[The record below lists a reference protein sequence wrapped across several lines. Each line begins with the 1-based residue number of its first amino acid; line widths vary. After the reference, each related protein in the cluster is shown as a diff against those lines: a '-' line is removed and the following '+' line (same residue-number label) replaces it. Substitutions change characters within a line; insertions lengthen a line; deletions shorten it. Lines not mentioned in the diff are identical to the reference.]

1 MTVEAPERIVEF
13 PALKEA
19 QEKLDAKRKS
29 LRDIFAEAGDTYDMS
44 KVQSIK
50 GDTTA
55 KVEFIRS
62 LNAEID
68 DCKKQVDELLV
79 VARAAGAAK
88 EAEQVEQGGRERPR
102 EPERKDGQRK
112 SFGEQFVASEAFKGF
127 RATSG
132 QGPQAQIDVSLK
144 SLLGTGAWEPE
155 TTRTGRIEM
164 YPTRPAP
171 HVADLIPQTTTGQA
185 AVVYMEETVFGNN
198 AAEVFEGDQFPEAAL
213 GLEEKNVPVRKIPV
227 FLPVTDELFEDE
239 PRAESYVQNRL
250 PFMIRQRLDLQILRG
265 SGTAPNLVGTENV
278 SGIQTQAK
286 GSDPVVDAFYKAFR
300 KIRDTGFAEPSV
312 LFLTPANWEPVRLMR
327 TADGVYIWGHPSMPG
342 PATVW
347 GVPVVE
353 TTAAPATK
361 ALAGDYANFSE
372 LAVRRG
378 IDVQVSNSHG
388 DFFIRGKLAVR
399 ADLRVALIHY
409 RPLAFCEITG
419 LGS

>member
-198 AAEVFEGDQFPEAAL
+198 AAEVFEGDQFPE
-213 GLEEKNVPVRKIPV
+213 
-227 FLPVTDELFEDE
+227 
-239 PRAESYVQNRL
+239 
-250 PFMIRQRLDLQILRG
+250 
-265 SGTAPNLVGTENV
+265 
-278 SGIQTQAK
+278 
-286 GSDPVVDAFYKAFR
+286 
-300 KIRDTGFAEPSV
+300 
-312 LFLTPANWEPVRLMR
+312 
-327 TADGVYIWGHPSMPG
+327 
-342 PATVW
+342 
-347 GVPVVE
+347 
-353 TTAAPATK
+353 
-361 ALAGDYANFSE
+361 
-372 LAVRRG
+372 
-378 IDVQVSNSHG
+378 
-388 DFFIRGKLAVR
+388 
-399 ADLRVALIHY
+399 
-409 RPLAFCEITG
+409 
-419 LGS
+419 